1 MVFSSLFFLYVF
13 LPLNIVLYFF
23 ARTNRTRNVIMVAFS
38 LVFYAWGEP
47 VWVVLLILTALLNWA
62 LALVMDSLRGSSG
75 QKAALTAAVAVDLCL
90 LGLFKY
96 SGFLYENINGL
107 LGTSFQA
114 PGFTLPIGISFYTF
128 QIISYMVDVYR
139 GDVKAQRSYLK
150 FLMYVTMY
158 HQLVAGPIVRYRW
171 IAEEIDNRT
180 VDTQDIW
187 GGFCRFCVGLT
198 KKVAVAN
205 VAGQLASRFLD
216 GDLSRLSSMG
226 ALLGMLLFSL
236 QIYYDFSAYSD
247 MAIGMGRI
255 FGFHYNEN
263 FRYPYTATSV
273 TDFWRRWHI
282 SLSSFFRDYVY
293 IPLGGKYSHQMRN
306 ICIVWLLTGLW
317 HGASWN
323 FVLWGAYYGLLLIFE
338 KQFLLARLSRLPRPV
353 GILWSWVAVFFGW
366 SLFYY
371 TDLSRLGGFLMALL
385 GGGAGFTDPAVG
397 VVVLNNIL
405 WLCLAIRFCAPILP
419 AIRARAEAVPP
430 QRQYRIVIAQAG
442 LCGLMLIISTALL
455 VGQSYN
461 PFLYFRF

>member
-1 MVFSSLFFLYVF
+1 MVFSNLFFLYVF
-13 LPLNIVLYFF
+13 LPLNIILYFC
-23 ARTNRTRNVIMVAFS
+23 ARTNRVRNIIMVCFS

-47 VWVVLLILTALLNWA
+47 VWVVLLLATALLNWGM
-62 LALVMDSLRGSSG
+62 ALVMEAGRGSV
-75 QKAALTAAVAVDLCL
+75 KARFALTAAVTVDLCL

-96 SGFLYENINGL
+96 SGFLYDNINAL

-139 GDVKAQRSYLK
+139 GDVKAQGSYLK

-171 IAEEIDNRT
+171 IAEEVDNRR
-180 VDTQDIW
+180 VDLEDIW

-198 KKVAVAN
+198 KKVLVAN
-205 VAGQLASRFLD
+205 VAGELAARFLD
-216 GDLSRLSSMG
+216 GDFSKVSSMG

-263 FRYPYTATSV
+263 FRYPYTAVSV

-282 SLSSFFRDYVY
+282 SLSTFFRDYIY
-293 IPLGGKYSHQMRN
+293 IPLGGKYSHQLRN
-306 ICIVWLLTGLW
+306 ICVVWLLTGLW

-323 FVLWGAYYGLLLIFE
+323 FVLWGAYYGLLLILE
-338 KQFLLARLSRLPRPV
+338 KLFLLRVLEKLPRAV

-371 TDLSRLGGFLMALL
+371 TDLGRLGGFLTALF
-385 GGGAGFTDPAVG
+385 GGGAGFFDPGTEVLL
-397 VVVLNNIL
+397 LNNLL
-405 WLCLAIRFCAPILP
+405 WLCLAIVFCAPVAP
-419 AIRARAEAVPP
+419 ALEAAAERAAV
-430 QRQYRIVIAQAG
+430 RCRGVLTVLQAAG
-442 LCGLMLIISTALL
+442 CVLLLVLSTALL

>member
-1 MVFSSLFFLYVF
+1 MVFSNLFFIYVF
-13 LPLNIVLYFF
+13 LPLNIILYFC
-23 ARTNRTRNVIMVAFS
+23 ARTNRTRNMIMVAFS

-47 VWVVLLILTALLNWA
+47 VWVLLLLLTALLNWG
-62 LALVMDSLRGSSG
+62 LGLVVGARRGQRS
-75 QKAALTAAVAVDLCL
+75 ARVALTAAVAVDLCL

-96 SGFLYENINGL
+96 SGFLYENINAL

-128 QIISYMVDVYR
+128 QIISYMADVYR
-139 GDVKAQRSYLK
+139 GDVEAQPSYLK

-158 HQLVAGPIVRYRW
+158 HQLVAGPIVRYQW

-180 VDTQDIW
+180 VDLEDIW

-198 KKVAVAN
+198 KKVLVAN
-205 VAGQLASRFLD
+205 VAGELSARFLD
-216 GDLSRLSSMG
+216 GDLSKVSAMG
-226 ALLGMLLFSL
+226 ALLGMVLFAL

-263 FRYPYTATSV
+263 FLYPYTATSV

-282 SLSSFFRDYVY
+282 SLSTFFRDYVY
-293 IPLGGKYSHQMRN
+293 IPLGGKYNHQMRN

-323 FVLWGAYYGLLLIFE
+323 FVLWGAYYGVLLILE
-338 KQFLLARLSRLPRPV
+338 KLFLLRALERLPKAV
-353 GILWSWVAVFFGW
+353 GVLWSWAAVFFGW

-371 TDLSRLGGFLMALL
+371 TDLGRLGGFLTALF
-385 GGGAGFTDPAVG
+385 GGGAGFADPGVG
-397 VVVLNNIL
+397 VLLLNNVL
-405 WLCLAIRFCAPILP
+405 WFCLAILFCAPILP
-419 AIRARAEAVPP
+419 ALKARTEALPA
-430 QRQYRIVIAQAG
+430 QRQYRVVIVQAG
-442 LCGLMLIISTALL
+442 LCVLMLIVSTALL